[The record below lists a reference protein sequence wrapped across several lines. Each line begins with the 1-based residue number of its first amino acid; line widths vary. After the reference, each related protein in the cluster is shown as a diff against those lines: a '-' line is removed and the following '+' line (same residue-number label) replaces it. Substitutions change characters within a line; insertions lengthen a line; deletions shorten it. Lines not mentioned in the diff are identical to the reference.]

1 MENISQLVADNLKRL
16 RKERRLSLDA
26 VAQCSGVSKSMLG
39 QIERG
44 ETSPT
49 VSTLWKISYGLKISF
64 MALLAKPETDVELV
78 ERSGVE
84 PFTEDNGRYRMY
96 PLFPFDTSRKFE
108 MFTVELDP
116 GARFE
121 ASPHQEGTQEYV
133 TVFSGAL
140 TVILDGESRTIR
152 EGDAIHFKADRAHT
166 YANGGDAP
174 CRMSM
179 VMYYSSK
186 GQRAL

>member
-16 RKERRLSLDA
+16 RKERKLSLDA

-96 PLFPFDTSRKFE
+96 PLCPFDTSR
-108 MFTVELDP
+108 
-116 GARFE
+116 
-121 ASPHQEGTQEYV
+121 
-133 TVFSGAL
+133 
-140 TVILDGESRTIR
+140 
-152 EGDAIHFKADRAHT
+152 
-166 YANGGDAP
+166 
-174 CRMSM
+174 
-179 VMYYSSK
+179 
-186 GQRAL
+186 